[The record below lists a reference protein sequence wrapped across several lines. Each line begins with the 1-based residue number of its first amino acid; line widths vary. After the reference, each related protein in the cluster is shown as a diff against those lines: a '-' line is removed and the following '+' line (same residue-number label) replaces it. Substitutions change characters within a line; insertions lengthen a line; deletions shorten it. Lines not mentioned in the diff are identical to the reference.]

1 MFDADYSLFI
11 YPKRG
16 RTVVV
21 FVKLF
26 MSTIIVPAH
35 NKSSQIF
42 LMHNFFSFLIINFN
56 NTIIV
61 HDNNS

>member
-26 MSTIIVPAH
+26 MSISPTLLLSLTTTDTHKMNTCSV
-35 NKSSQIF
+35 KS
-42 LMHNFFSFLIINFN
+42 
-56 NTIIV
+56 T
-61 HDNNS
+61 